1 MVEKPHVAI
10 WDQPGARAERI
21 AFVQELERRGF
32 PGVWAPSRGDNV
44 AFLLAVLER
53 TERISVGT
61 GIANIYL
68 RHPQLMGEAGSL
80 IEELHPGRLLL
91 GIGVSHGPMHQALGL
106 TVGKPLGDTRDYV
119 AAMREA
125 VGDAPFPRLV
135 LAALRKRMTALSGEI
150 AEGAVWAN
158 GVRSH
163 MAASLAEI
171 PAGRRGGF
179 FAGNLITTAVDDD
192 RAAALASAR
201 NGLRRYF
208 ELPNYQRY
216 FEEAGYHDE
225 VAAARSAIERGDREA
240 LLGAISERFIAD
252 SCLVGT
258 AAEVREQAAAWE
270 DEGVALVLS
279 PTLRDRGG
287 MEATLAA
294 FE

>member
-179 FAGNLITTAVDDD
+179 FA
-192 RAAALASAR
+192 S
-201 NGLRRYF
+201 
-208 ELPNYQRY
+208 
-216 FEEAGYHDE
+216 
-225 VAAARSAIERGDREA
+225 
-240 LLGAISERFIAD
+240 
-252 SCLVGT
+252 
-258 AAEVREQAAAWE
+258 
-270 DEGVALVLS
+270 S
-279 PTLRDRGG
+279 PVI
-287 MEATLAA
+287 
-294 FE
+294 